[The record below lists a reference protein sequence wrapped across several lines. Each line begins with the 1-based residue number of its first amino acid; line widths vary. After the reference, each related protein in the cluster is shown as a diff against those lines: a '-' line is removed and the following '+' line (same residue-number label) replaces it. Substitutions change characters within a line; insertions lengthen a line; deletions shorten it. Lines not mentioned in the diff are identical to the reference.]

1 MFLAQDLEQYF
12 KSGDTSCE
20 MLIAGFLY
28 IIDFQN
34 MFQVNYSQD
43 LNTRNS
49 SFRED
54 IFYNLVSKILDRW

>member
-49 SFRED
+49 NFGET
-54 IFYNLVSKILDRW
+54 FGYFL